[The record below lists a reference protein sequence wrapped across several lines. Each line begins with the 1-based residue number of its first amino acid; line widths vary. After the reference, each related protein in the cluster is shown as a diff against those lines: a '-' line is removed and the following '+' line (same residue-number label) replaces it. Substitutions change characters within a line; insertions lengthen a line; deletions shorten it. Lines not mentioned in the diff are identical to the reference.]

1 VTLPAAK
8 ANSVSAKV
16 LFSEK
21 FDMLNKRLSK
31 TINLFTHSTSLLL
44 LAIIIGSM
52 LGLVSPNL
60 GNEAADFIDPTILML
75 VFLLLFEVPLKGVFK
90 GVTNVRFIS
99 LAWVIN
105 FIIIPVI
112 GFGIASLFLA
122 NEALFYTGLVIY
134 FMAPC
139 TDWYL
144 GFTRLAKGNV
154 ELGAALLPINMV
166 TQLILFPIYLLL
178 FDTVVAYKID
188 LYVLLE
194 WFLQPLLAAVI
205 LRFLL
210 HKLIKQALA
219 VCKILIPVVLMF
231 LVGQIFAS
239 NINQLVEHIDVVPL
253 LLLAIFIFFMITYAL
268 AELVAK
274 YARLDYPE
282 QCLLTFTTGARNAPL
297 MLGLAMVVLP
307 NQPLIYVTITI
318 GMLIEFP
325 HLIALKVLLLKRFKT
340 KQQTQQQT
348 KASVIKKRERSCSAA
363 MQRIV
368 HK

>member
-1 VTLPAAK
+1 
-8 ANSVSAKV
+8 
-16 LFSEK
+16 
-21 FDMLNKRLSK
+21 MLNKHLSK
-31 TINLFTHSTSLLL
+31 TINLFSHSTSLLL
-44 LAIIIGSM
+44 LAIILGSM
-52 LGLVSPNL
+52 IGLASPTTASQA
-60 GNEAADFIDPTILML
+60 GSFIDPTILIL

-90 GVTNVRFIS
+90 GVSNVRFIG
-99 LAWVIN
+99 LAWLIN
-105 FIIIPVI
+105 FLIIPFI

-122 NEALFYTGLVIY
+122 DKALFYTGLVIY

-166 TQLILFPIYLLL
+166 TQLVLFPIYLLI

-194 WFLQPLLAAVI
+194 WFLQPLLAAAV
-205 LRFLL
+205 LRLL
-210 HKLIKQALA
+210 LERVIKQALL
-219 VCKILIPVVLMF
+219 VCKVLIPVALTL
-231 LVGQIFAS
+231 LVGQIFAA
-239 NINQLVEHIDVVPL
+239 NINQLMTQLNVVPL
-253 LLLAIFIFFMITYAL
+253 LLLAIFIFFIVTYVL

-274 YARLDYPE
+274 YAKLDYPE
-282 QCLLTFTTGARNAPL
+282 HCLLTFTTGARNAPL

-325 HLIALKVLLLKRFKT
+325 HLIALKALLLKRFNIAQKN
-340 KQQTQQQT
+340 QARPEQG
-348 KASVIKKRERSCSAA
+348 VKKRQPSI
-363 MQRIV
+363 Q
-368 HK
+368 

>member
-1 VTLPAAK
+1 VTLPVAK
-8 ANSVSAKV
+8 ISNVTANRYLYKKYS
-16 LFSEK
+16 
-21 FDMLNKRLSK
+21 MLNKHLVK

-44 LAIIIGSM
+44 LAIVLGSL
-52 LGLVSPNL
+52 LGITSPAMSKSA
-60 GNEAADFIDPTILML
+60 GNFIDPTILAL
-75 VFLLLFEVPLKGVFK
+75 VFLLLFELPLKDVFK
-90 GVTNVRFIS
+90 GVTNVRFIC
-99 LAWVIN
+99 LAWVVN
-105 FIIIPVI
+105 FLIIPTI
-112 GFGIASLFLA
+112 GFVIASLFLA

-166 TQLILFPIYLLL
+166 SQLVLFPIYLLV
-178 FDTVVAYKID
+178 FDTVIAYKID

-194 WFLQPLLAAVI
+194 WFLQPLLAAAM

-210 HKLIKQALA
+210 QRFISQLLA
-219 VCKILIPVVLMF
+219 ACKVLIPIVLIL

-239 NINQLVEHIDVVPL
+239 NINQLVQHLAVVPL
-253 LLLAIFIFFMITYAL
+253 LLLAIFVFFIITYAL
-268 AELVAK
+268 AEVIAK
-274 YARLDYPE
+274 FAKLKYPE
-282 QCLLTFTTGARNAPL
+282 HCLLTFTTGARNAPL

-325 HLIALKVLLLKRFKT
+325 HLIALKVILLKRFK
-340 KQQTQQQT
+340 
-348 KASVIKKRERSCSAA
+348 AEPSVQDTSIALKT
-363 MQRIV
+363 
-368 HK
+368 

>member
-1 VTLPAAK
+1 MFRTQ
-8 ANSVSAKV
+8 
-16 LFSEK
+16 
-21 FDMLNKRLSK
+21 LSK
-31 TINLFTHSTSLLL
+31 TISLFSHSTSLLL
-44 LAIIIGSM
+44 LAIIFGSI
-52 LGLVSPNL
+52 LGLAAPSIGETA
-60 GNEAADFIDPTILML
+60 GNYIDPTILIL

-90 GVTNVRFIS
+90 GVINVRFIA
-99 LAWVIN
+99 LVWVIN
-105 FIIIPVI
+105 FLVIPVI

-122 NEALFYTGLVIY
+122 DEVLFYTGLVIY

-166 TQLILFPIYLLL
+166 TQLVLFPIYLLA

-194 WFLQPLLAAVI
+194 WFLQPLLAAAI
-205 LRFLL
+205 LRFILRRYIKRLL
-210 HKLIKQALA
+210 HI
-219 VCKILIPVVLMF
+219 CNGLIPITLTL

-239 NINQLVEHIDVVPL
+239 NINYLIAHLSIVPL
-253 LLLAIFIFFMITYAL
+253 LLIAIFTFFIVTYVL
-268 AELVAK
+268 GEVVTKVAK
-274 YARLDYPE
+274 LAYPE
-282 QCLLTFTTGARNAPL
+282 HCLLLFTTGARNAPL

-325 HLIALKVLLLKRFKT
+325 HLIALKAILLRRLRT
-340 KQQTQQQT
+340 AQHQQPIDLHLNTLRD
-348 KASVIKKRERSCSAA
+348 K
-363 MQRIV
+363 
-368 HK
+368 

>member
-1 VTLPAAK
+1 
-8 ANSVSAKV
+8 
-16 LFSEK
+16 
-21 FDMLNKRLSK
+21 MLNKRLSR
-31 TINLFTHSTSLLL
+31 TINLFSHSTSLLL
-44 LAIIIGSM
+44 LAIIVGSIM
-52 LGLVSPNL
+52 GFTSPELGDQ
-60 GNEAADFIDPTILML
+60 AANFIDPTILML

-90 GVTNVRFIS
+90 GVSNVRFIG
-99 LAWVIN
+99 LAWAIN
-105 FIIIPVI
+105 FLVIPFI

-122 NEALFYTGLVIY
+122 DKALFYTGLVIY

-166 TQLILFPIYLLL
+166 TQLVLFPIYLLI

-194 WFLQPLLAAVI
+194 WFLQPLLAAAI
-205 LRFLL
+205 LRFIL
-210 HKLIKQALA
+210 HRVIKQALL
-219 VCKILIPVVLMF
+219 VCKVLIPTVLML

-239 NINQLVEHIDVVPL
+239 NINQLIAQIDVVPL
-253 LLLAIFIFFMITYAL
+253 LLLAIFIFFIVTYLL

-274 YARLDYPE
+274 FAKLDYPE
-282 QCLLTFTTGARNAPL
+282 HCLLTFTTGARNAPL

-325 HLIALKVLLLKRFKT
+325 HLIALKVLLLKRLNVE
-340 KQQTQQQT
+340 QNDQ
-348 KASVIKKRERSCSAA
+348 SSLVNHGKKRRHST
-363 MQRIV
+363 Q
-368 HK
+368 

>member
-1 VTLPAAK
+1 
-8 ANSVSAKV
+8 
-16 LFSEK
+16 
-21 FDMLNKRLSK
+21 MLNKHLSK
-31 TINLFTHSTSLLL
+31 TINLFSHSTTLLL
-44 LAIIIGSM
+44 LAIIIGSLVGLSSPQ
-52 LGLVSPNL
+52 LGDSA
-60 GNEAADFIDPTILML
+60 GQFIDPTILLL
-75 VFLLLFEVPLKGVFK
+75 VFLLLFEVPVKGVFK
-90 GVTNVRFIS
+90 GVTNIRFITI
-99 LAWVIN
+99 AWVVN
-105 FIIIPVI
+105 FIIIPAI

-166 TQLILFPIYLLL
+166 TQLVLFPVYLLA

-194 WFLQPLLAAVI
+194 WFLQPLLAAAT

-210 HKLIKQALA
+210 RRYIKSLLA
-219 VCKILIPVVLMF
+219 ICNRLIPLVLTL
-231 LVGQIFAS
+231 LVGQIFVS
-239 NINQLVEHIDVVPL
+239 NINSLTAHLSIVPL
-253 LLLAIFIFFMITYAL
+253 LLFAIFTFFIVTYFL
-268 AELVAK
+268 TELIAKVAK
-274 YARLDYPE
+274 LAYPE
-282 QCLLTFTTGARNAPL
+282 HCLLLFTTGARNAPL

-325 HLIALKVLLLKRFKT
+325 HLITLKAILLRRLNKSKHHQVSDRPL
-340 KQQTQQQT
+340 
-348 KASVIKKRERSCSAA
+348 REL
-363 MQRIV
+363 QDNK
-368 HK
+368 H